1 MPDVVVVGAG
11 ISGLTCA
18 WQLRRAGLDVLVLEA
33 KERPGGVI
41 SSHQVDGFLVESGPN
56 TILPTPRTLTT
67 INQLGL
73 SEELVTA
80 PPKSPRFMY
89 FGGRLRKVPL
99 GVLSVP
105 GMLRALGEPLVSR
118 GVVEEET
125 LASFFTRRFGP
136 EIHDRLAAPFVT
148 GIWAGDTGRLS
159 VDATFP
165 KLVEFE
171 RRYGSVILG
180 MLRSPRTGPR
190 AKLAAFRDGMGTL
203 PLRLARDLDIRF
215 GVAEVRLSGG
225 LGVEWDRDSAA
236 PKAIVLACPA
246 YVAARL
252 TRPVSN
258 DLADL
263 LDAAHYAPML
273 VAATSIADG
282 QLDRPLDGFG
292 FLVPRSE
299 QLHILGTLFSSSLF
313 PNRAPPGS
321 ALLTSFLGG
330 ALEPDAIRWSDERV
344 WETVTLELK
353 KVLGPKGSVEP
364 VRLFRQERA
373 IPQYGIGHRKWL
385 ANVKGRLEGLAGLF
399 LTGSYLD
406 GVSVP
411 ASMEHG
417 SRTGDVVT
425 EYVRRS
431 S

>member
-18 WQLRRAGLDVLVLEA
+18 WQLRSAGLDVLVLEA
-33 KERPGGVI
+33 KQTPGGVM
-41 SSHQVDGFLVESGPN
+41 SSHKVDGFLVESGPN
-56 TILPTPRTLTT
+56 TILPTPRMLTMV
-67 INQLGL
+67 NQLGL
-73 SEELVTA
+73 SEDLVTV

-89 FGGRLRKVPL
+89 FRGRLRKVPL

-118 GVVEEET
+118 RVVEEET
-125 LASFFTRRFGP
+125 LASFFTRRFGS

-148 GIWAGDTGRLS
+148 GIWAGDTERLS

-165 KLVEFE
+165 RLVDLES
-171 RRYGSVILG
+171 RYGSVILG
-180 MLRSPRTGPR
+180 MLRRPRSGPR

-203 PLRLARDLDIRF
+203 PLRLAHDLDVRF
-215 GVAEVRLSGG
+215 GVDEVQLDSG
-225 LGVEWDRDSAA
+225 LGVEWNSDGAL

-246 YVAARL
+246 FKASRL
-252 TRPVSN
+252 ARPVSN

-263 LDAAHYAPML
+263 LDAVPYAPML
-273 VAATSIADG
+273 VAATSLDDE
-282 QLDRPLDGFG
+282 QLGRPLHGFG

-299 QLHILGTLFSSSLF
+299 ELHILGTLFSSSLF
-313 PNRAPPGS
+313 PNRAPAGS

-344 WETVTLELK
+344 WETVTSELK
-353 KVLGPKGSVEP
+353 RVLGPKGNVEP

-385 ANVKGRLEGLAGLF
+385 ANVKGSLEGVAGLF
-399 LTGSYLD
+399 LTGSYLE

-411 ASMEHG
+411 ASMQHG
-417 SRTGDVVT
+417 RETADAVV
-425 EYVRRS
+425 EYIRR
-431 S
+431 